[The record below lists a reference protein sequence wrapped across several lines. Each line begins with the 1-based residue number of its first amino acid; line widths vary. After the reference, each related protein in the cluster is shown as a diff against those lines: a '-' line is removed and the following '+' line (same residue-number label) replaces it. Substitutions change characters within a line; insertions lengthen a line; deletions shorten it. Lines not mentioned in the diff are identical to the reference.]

1 MSKRE
6 RGLGRGLDALFSSS
20 SSIDYDSEEITK
32 VDINDVIPREDQP
45 RKVFDI
51 ESLKEL
57 SESIK
62 EHGVLQPVLVRPS
75 GKKYEI
81 IAGERRY
88 RAAKLANLES
98 LPVVIKEVTDNEA
111 MEIAL
116 IENLQREDL
125 SIVEEALAYKGMIE
139 DFGYIQEEVAKKVGK
154 SRTHV
159 ANTIRI
165 LKLPDEVLQ
174 MLEDKKI
181 TAGHAR
187 TLLSINNPQEQI
199 EAAKKIATENISV
212 REAEQKAKKRKI
224 TQSKPAEII
233 DIEDRLQKHFG
244 TKAEIVPKRKGG
256 SINITYYNQEDLQR
270 ILELLGVIDYN

>member
-20 SSIDYDSEEITK
+20 NTIDYDSEEIIN

-45 RKVFDI
+45 RKFFNI
-51 ESLKEL
+51 EALNEL
-57 SESIK
+57 ADSIR
-62 EHGVLQPVLVRPS
+62 EHGVLQPILVRAI
-75 GKKYEI
+75 GEKYEI

-88 RAAKLANLES
+88 RAAKLVDLES
-98 LPVVIKEVTDNEA
+98 IPVVIKDVSDKEA

-125 SIVEEALAYKGMIE
+125 SVVEEALAYKGMIE
-139 DFGYIQEEVAKKVGK
+139 EFGYIQEEIAQKVGK
-154 SRTHV
+154 SRTHI

-165 LKLPDEVLQ
+165 LKLPDEILQ

-187 TLLSINNPQEQI
+187 TLLSINDPKEQI
-199 EAAKKIATENISV
+199 AIAKKIAAENISV
-212 REAEQKAKKRKI
+212 REAEQKAKTRKKMPDN
-224 TQSKPAEII
+224 KPTEII
-233 DIEDRLQKHFG
+233 DLEDRLQKYFG
-244 TKAEIVPKRKGG
+244 TKAEITPKRKGG
-256 SINITYYNQEDLQR
+256 SINISYYDNEDLQR
-270 ILELLGVIDYN
+270 ILELLGIIS